1 MENQIVALAIGI
13 SLIYFIDGLGE
24 VISKKRD
31 TEYKFCYVVCPL
43 YITLVLAYLT
53 VKYLS

>member
-24 VISKKRD
+24 VVSKKKD
-31 TEYKFCYVVCPL
+31 TEYKFYYVICHL
-43 YITLVLAYLT
+43 YITFVLAYLT
-53 VKYLS
+53 VRYL